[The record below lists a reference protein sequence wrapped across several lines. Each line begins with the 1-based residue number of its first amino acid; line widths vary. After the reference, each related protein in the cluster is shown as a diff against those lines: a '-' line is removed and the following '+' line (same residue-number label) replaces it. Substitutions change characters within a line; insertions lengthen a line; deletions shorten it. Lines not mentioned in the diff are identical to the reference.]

1 VEGGMA
7 ACTQGHEVLLVIG
20 TAMSGGIDVVDQC
33 CLCRSSLPSAQLA
46 EGMFVKKFLPR
57 FPPG

>member
-1 VEGGMA
+1 MA